1 MKSHTQNIHPGLKLQ
16 EKVTIPTNQTTIS
29 FSVKR
34 DATAENNVSD
44 TKKMKKDKVD
54 EALTLDESREEIPKE
69 THREDDPNVKYEK
82 KDIIKEIICSRYM
95 VLEAIQDF

>member
-29 FSVKR
+29 FFSVKR
-34 DATAENNVSD
+34 GATTENNVSD

-54 EALTLDESREEIPKE
+54 EALTLDESCEEISEEMP
-69 THREDDPNVKYEK
+69 
-82 KDIIKEIICSRYM
+82 
-95 VLEAIQDF
+95 